1 METKVSRIAEI
12 ARTKPKESFT
22 SLYHLLNE
30 ELLLQCHRDLDKNKA
45 VGIDK
50 VTKAVYEE
58 NLDDNI
64 RDLVHRLK
72 RKSYKPLPVRRTYIP
87 KGDGKSQRPLGIS
100 AYEDKIVQ
108 MGLSKIL
115 QAVYE
120 ADFLDC
126 SYGFRPN
133 RSAHDALRALN
144 RVIEKGKISY
154 VVDADIRGFFN
165 NVNHEWLMK
174 FIQLRIADP
183 NVRRLIVKF
192 LKAGIM
198 ENGEIEPT
206 DLGTPQG
213 SSVSPV
219 LANIYLHYALDL
231 WFEIAVKKRC
241 KGQAELVRYAD
252 DYVCCF
258 QYKDDAEMFYAA
270 LTKRLAKFKLE
281 VAEEKTNILMFGRF
295 AAQNRAR
302 KGLGKPETF
311 DFLGF
316 THYCGTSRTGKFRV
330 KRKTSKKKFR
340 AKVQAVKVWLKDARH
355 EDVDVIVK
363 TISRKLMGHYRY
375 YGITD
380 NSKMLGRF
388 KYEVSKLLFKWLN
401 RRSQRRSFT
410 YETYNRFLGRHPL
423 PEPRIYV
430 NIYG

>member
-1 METKVSRIAEI
+1 METKLSRIAEI
-12 ARTKPKESFT
+12 ARIKPKESFT

-30 ELLLQCHRDLDKNKA
+30 EMLLQCHRELNGHKA

-50 VTKAVYEE
+50 VTKAEYEE
-58 NLDDNI
+58 NLDENI
-64 RDLVHRLK
+64 QDLVQRL
-72 RKSYKPLPVRRTYIP
+72 RRQSYRPLPVRRTYIP
-87 KGDGKSQRPLGIS
+87 KGDGKGQRPLGIS

-108 MGLSKIL
+108 TGLSKIL

-126 SYGFRPN
+126 SYGFRPG

-165 NVNHEWLMK
+165 NVDHGWLMK
-174 FIQLRIADP
+174 FIHLRIADP
-183 NVRRLIVKF
+183 NLRRLIVKF

-198 ENGEIEPT
+198 ENGKVEST
-206 DLGTPQG
+206 DLGTSQG
-213 SSVSPV
+213 SIASPV
-219 LANIYLHYALDL
+219 LANVYLHYALDL
-231 WFEIAVKKRC
+231 WFDVAVKKRC

-258 QYKDDAEMFYAA
+258 QYKEDAEMFYSA
-270 LTKRLAKFKLE
+270 LISRLAKFKLE

-295 AAQNRAR
+295 AAQHREK
-302 KGLGKPETF
+302 KGIGKPETF

-316 THYCGTSRTGKFRV
+316 THYCGTSRAGKFRV

-340 AKVQAVKVWLKDARH
+340 AKVQAVKTWLKETRH
-355 EDVDVIVK
+355 EGLDVIME
-363 TISRKLMGHYRY
+363 TMRKKLVGHYRY

-388 KYEVSKLLFKWLN
+388 RYEVSRLLFKWLN
-401 RRSQRRSFT
+401 RRSQRQSFN
-410 YETYNRFLGRHPL
+410 YESYNRFLGRHPL

>member
-1 METKVSRIAEI
+1 METKLSRIAEI

-30 ELLLQCHRDLDKNKA
+30 EMLLQCHRELNGHKA

-50 VTKAVYEE
+50 VTKAEYEE
-58 NLDDNI
+58 NLDENI
-64 RDLVHRLK
+64 QDLVQRL
-72 RKSYKPLPVRRTYIP
+72 RRQSYRPLPVRRTYIP
-87 KGDGKSQRPLGIS
+87 KGDGKGQRPLGIS

-126 SYGFRPN
+126 SYGFRPG

-165 NVNHEWLMK
+165 NVDHGWLMK
-174 FIQLRIADP
+174 FIHLRIADP
-183 NVRRLIVKF
+183 NLRRLIVKF

-198 ENGEIEPT
+198 ENGKVEST

-213 SSVSPV
+213 SIASPI
-219 LANIYLHYALDL
+219 LANVYLHYALDL
-231 WFEIAVKKRC
+231 WFDVAVKKRC

-258 QYKDDAEMFYAA
+258 QYKEDAEMFYSA
-270 LTKRLAKFKLE
+270 LISRLAKFKLE

-295 AAQNRAR
+295 AAQHREK
-302 KGLGKPETF
+302 KGIGKPETF

-316 THYCGTSRTGKFRV
+316 THYCGTSRAGKFRV

-340 AKVQAVKVWLKDARH
+340 AKVQAVKTWLKETRH
-355 EDVDVIVK
+355 EGLDVIME
-363 TISRKLMGHYRY
+363 TMRKKLVGHYRY

-388 KYEVSKLLFKWLN
+388 RYEVSRLLFKWLN
-401 RRSQRRSFT
+401 RRSQRQSFN
-410 YETYNRFLGRHPL
+410 YESYNRFLGRHPL

>member
-1 METKVSRIAEI
+1 METKLSRIAEI

-30 ELLLQCHRDLDKNKA
+30 EMLLQCHRELNGHKA

-50 VTKAVYEE
+50 VTKAEYEE
-58 NLDDNI
+58 NLDENI
-64 RDLVHRLK
+64 QDLVQRL
-72 RKSYKPLPVRRTYIP
+72 RRQSYRPLPVRRTYIP
-87 KGDGKSQRPLGIS
+87 KGDGKGQRPLGIS

-126 SYGFRPN
+126 SYGFRPG

-165 NVNHEWLMK
+165 NVDHGWLMK
-174 FIQLRIADP
+174 FIHLRIADP
-183 NVRRLIVKF
+183 NLRRLIVKF

-198 ENGEIEPT
+198 ENGKVEST

-213 SSVSPV
+213 SIASPI
-219 LANIYLHYALDL
+219 LANVYLHYALDL
-231 WFEIAVKKRC
+231 WFDVAVKKRC

-258 QYKDDAEMFYAA
+258 QYKEDAEMFYSA
-270 LTKRLAKFKLE
+270 LISRLAKFKLE

-295 AAQNRAR
+295 AAQHREK
-302 KGLGKPETF
+302 KGIGKPETF

-316 THYCGTSRTGKFRV
+316 THYCGTSRAGKFRV

-340 AKVQAVKVWLKDARH
+340 AKVQAVKTWLKETRH
-355 EDVDVIVK
+355 EGLDVIME
-363 TISRKLMGHYRY
+363 TMRKKLVGHYRY

-388 KYEVSKLLFKWLN
+388 RYEVSRLLFKWLN
-401 RRSQRRSFT
+401 RRSQRQSFN
-410 YETYNRFLGRHPL
+410 YESYNRLLGRHPL

>member
-1 METKVSRIAEI
+1 METKLSRIAEI
-12 ARTKPKESFT
+12 ARIKPKESFT

-30 ELLLQCHRDLDKNKA
+30 EMLLQCHRELNGHKA

-50 VTKAVYEE
+50 VTKAEYEE
-58 NLDDNI
+58 NLDENI
-64 RDLVHRLK
+64 QDLVQRL
-72 RKSYKPLPVRRTYIP
+72 RRQSYRPLPVRRTYIP
-87 KGDGKSQRPLGIS
+87 KGDGKGQRPLGIS

-126 SYGFRPN
+126 SYGFRPG

-165 NVNHEWLMK
+165 NVDHGWLMK
-174 FIQLRIADP
+174 FIHLRIADP
-183 NVRRLIVKF
+183 NLRRLIVKF

-198 ENGEIEPT
+198 ENGKVEST

-213 SSVSPV
+213 SIASPI
-219 LANIYLHYALDL
+219 LANVYLHYALDL
-231 WFEIAVKKRC
+231 WFDVAVKKRC

-258 QYKDDAEMFYAA
+258 QYKEDAEMFYSA
-270 LTKRLAKFKLE
+270 LISRLAKFKLE

-295 AAQNRAR
+295 AAQHREK
-302 KGLGKPETF
+302 KGIGKPETF

-316 THYCGTSRTGKFRV
+316 THYCGTSRAGKFRV

-340 AKVQAVKVWLKDARH
+340 AKVQAVKTWLKETRH
-355 EDVDVIVK
+355 EGLDVIME
-363 TISRKLMGHYRY
+363 TMRKKLVGHYRY

-388 KYEVSKLLFKWLN
+388 RYEVSRLLFKWLN
-401 RRSQRRSFT
+401 RRSQRQSFN
-410 YETYNRFLGRHPL
+410 YESYNRFLGRHPL

>member
-1 METKVSRIAEI
+1 METKLSRIAEI

-30 ELLLQCHRDLDKNKA
+30 EMLLQCHRELNGHKA

-50 VTKAVYEE
+50 VTKAEYEE
-58 NLDDNI
+58 NLDENI
-64 RDLVHRLK
+64 QDLVQRL
-72 RKSYKPLPVRRTYIP
+72 RRQSYRPLPVRRTYIP
-87 KGDGKSQRPLGIS
+87 KGDGKGQRPLGIS

-126 SYGFRPN
+126 SYGFRPG

-165 NVNHEWLMK
+165 NVDHGWLMK
-174 FIQLRIADP
+174 FIHLRIADP
-183 NVRRLIVKF
+183 NLRRLIVKF

-198 ENGEIEPT
+198 ENGKVEST

-213 SSVSPV
+213 SIASPI
-219 LANIYLHYALDL
+219 LANVYLHYALDL
-231 WFEIAVKKRC
+231 WFDVAVKKRC

-258 QYKDDAEMFYAA
+258 QYKEDAEMFYSA
-270 LTKRLAKFKLE
+270 LISRLAKFKLE

-295 AAQNRAR
+295 AAQHREK
-302 KGLGKPETF
+302 KGIGKPETF

-316 THYCGTSRTGKFRV
+316 THYCGTSRAGKFRV

-340 AKVQAVKVWLKDARH
+340 AKVQAVKTWLKETRH
-355 EDVDVIVK
+355 EGLDVIME
-363 TISRKLMGHYRY
+363 TMRKKLVGHYRY

-388 KYEVSKLLFKWLN
+388 RYEVSRLLFKWLN
-401 RRSQRRSFT
+401 RRSQRQSFN
-410 YETYNRFLGRHPL
+410 YESYNRFLGRHPL

-430 NIYG
+430 DIYG

>member
-1 METKVSRIAEI
+1 METKLSRIAEI
-12 ARTKPKESFT
+12 ARIKPKESFT

-30 ELLLQCHRDLDKNKA
+30 EMLLQCHRELNGHKA

-50 VTKAVYEE
+50 VTKAEYEE
-58 NLDDNI
+58 NLDENI
-64 RDLVHRLK
+64 QDLVQRL
-72 RKSYKPLPVRRTYIP
+72 RRQSYRPLPVRRTYIR
-87 KGDGKSQRPLGIS
+87 KGDGKGQRPLGIS

-120 ADFLDC
+120 ADFLDF
-126 SYGFRPN
+126 SYGFRPG
-133 RSAHDALRALN
+133 RSGHDALRALN

-165 NVNHEWLMK
+165 NVDHGWLMK
-174 FIQLRIADP
+174 FIHLRIADP
-183 NVRRLIVKF
+183 NMRRLIVKF

-198 ENGEIEPT
+198 ENGKVEST
-206 DLGTPQG
+206 DLGTSQG
-213 SSVSPV
+213 SIAYPV
-219 LANIYLHYALDL
+219 IAYVYLHYALDL
-231 WFEIAVKKRC
+231 WFEVAVKKRC

-258 QYKDDAEMFYAA
+258 QYKEDAEIFYSA
-270 LTKRLAKFKLE
+270 LIRRLAKFKLE

-295 AAQNRAR
+295 AAQHRE
-302 KGLGKPETF
+302 KMGIGKPETF

-316 THYCGTSRTGKFRV
+316 THYCGTSRAGKFRV

-340 AKVQAVKVWLKDARH
+340 AKVQAVKTWLKETRH
-355 EDVDVIVK
+355 EGLDVIME
-363 TISRKLMGHYRY
+363 TMRKKLVGHYRY

-388 KYEVSKLLFKWLN
+388 RYEVSRLLFKWLN
-401 RRSQRRSFT
+401 RRSQRQSFN
-410 YETYNRFLGRHPL
+410 YESYNRFLGRHPL

-430 NIYG
+430 DIYG